1 MSETDKRFNFDEL
14 LNKAKTSSAY
24 YAEGLRIA
32 IGDQILSEMKK
43 LHITQK
49 ELARRLEAKEPR
61 ITKIL
66 RGHSNLTIE
75 SMAKVAFA
83 LGLEWEC
90 NLAPLEQYELGFDSQ
105 SEYGS
110 IKEFS
115 IPIRWPFEKEPSY
128 AESSNSTNDI
138 VESPA

>member
-1 MSETDKRFNFDEL
+1 MSETKNRFNFDEML
-14 LNKAKTSSAY
+14 SKAKASPAY

-32 IGDQILSEMKK
+32 IGDQILSEMQK

-49 ELARRLEAKEPR
+49 ELAGRLEAKEPR

-83 LGLEWEC
+83 LGMEWEC
-90 NLAPLEQYELGFDSQ
+90 NLAPIEQYDFSFEKQ
-105 SEYGS
+105 SEYGLFREFIVS
-110 IKEFS
+110 DLWPFIKE
-115 IPIRWPFEKEPSY
+115 PTY
-128 AESSNSTNDI
+128 AESSNATSDI

>member
-1 MSETDKRFNFDEL
+1 MSETDKGFNFDEML
-14 LNKAKTSSAY
+14 SKAKTSSAY
-24 YAEGLRIA
+24 YAEGLRVA
-32 IGDQILSEMKK
+32 VGDQILSEMKK

-66 RGHSNLTIE
+66 RGHTNLTIE

-90 NLAPLEQYELGFDSQ
+90 NLSPIDQYELVFDGQ

-110 IKEFS
+110 IQEFI
-115 IPIRWPFEKEPSY
+115 IPKPWPYEREASY
-128 AESSNSTNDI
+128 AASSNTASDI
-138 VESPA
+138 IQSPA